1 MNRINIKH
9 HKWIHITDNWYID
22 KSSIEKEGEKVFV
35 WQMLNSQG
43 TIKST
48 QTPTLSSILLYEY
61 DCNASTYTVHVM
73 KLYDKEMGKGQLIGG
88 GTVHGEMADV
98 PTNSTAQLLYKEA
111 CNCLTH

>member
-9 HKWIHITDNWYID
+9 DKWIYITDNWYIN

-43 TIKST
+43 TIKPT
-48 QTPTLSSILLYEY
+48 QTPTLSQIFLYEY

-73 KLYDKEMGKGQLIGG
+73 KTYEKEMGKGELIGEYRMQ
-88 GTVHGEMADV
+88 GEIADV